1 MTADLVILIHTQGLC
16 FLTGLRVAA
25 GEIVGLSVEFGEA
38 VVAGLATR
46 NANVGD
52 GAADPDTDALGEADV
67 VALADGEGG
76 GVGLGVGEG
85 AMMFSQ

>member
-1 MTADLVILIHTQGLC
+1 VSRSQGLC

-25 GEIVGLSVEFGEA
+25 GEIVGVSVEFGGA
-38 VVAGLATR
+38 VAAGLATG

-52 GAADPDTDALGEADV
+52 GEAD
-67 VALADGEGG
+67 AGADAPGPGDG
-76 GVGLGVGEG
+76 KGVGLAVGEG